1 MPMEKANWM
10 FLAIYC
16 QGVVV
21 SKGKEV
27 VCCSIFIDTVIIIGQ
42 ARSLP
47 LISFHLNQMVFII
60 DVVVLVMHTIIRSI
74 YLSWGVGLVI
84 LEVLLF
90 ELGEGLSVFDQQGD
104 KCNRQQ
110 LESDLLWILS
120 LLHRYCRYHYS
131 HYFNPNHY
139 QHYYYSSHFFQ
150 KECWKAEPIFSV
162 VRMRMDC

>member
-1 MPMEKANWM
+1 M

-47 LISFHLNQMVFII
+47 LISFHLNQMVIII
-60 DVVVLVMHTIIRSI
+60 DVVVLVMHTIIRAI

-104 KCNRQQ
+104 KCNRHQ
-110 LESDLLWILS
+110 LESDLL
-120 LLHRYCRYHYS
+120 
-131 HYFNPNHY
+131 
-139 QHYYYSSHFFQ
+139 
-150 KECWKAEPIFSV
+150 
-162 VRMRMDC
+162 